1 MLPIV
6 QRELRVAARNPK
18 LYRRRLSFGLLS
30 VLVVGGMVSWTLI
43 GRGGGGGGAGIF
55 SSMALLAWW
64 FCVIEGIRK
73 TADCISEEKREGTLG
88 FLFLT
93 ELGGLDI
100 VFGKLAGA
108 LLRSLSGLLVFAPIL
123 ATTLLVGGVMPG
135 EFWRM
140 FLGLVSVLTFSLS
153 VGILVSTFTRTRS
166 LGLTFGILAGLTII
180 PMMGAMI
187 WAETDPAANV
197 AWLKALSPLTAYLE
211 SFDARYGR
219 SPQDYW
225 WSIAML
231 QGLSW
236 LAMLAAGG
244 WLKRVW
250 RDMATVTV
258 EAVRHRGVQW
268 PGTRAALLD
277 RNPFLWVAWHPRD
290 SAFFQSIFWLGTAF
304 YLVCRIFISGSWLHP
319 SPIEMD
325 IVYLVL
331 ASIFFALY
339 LSSQATVA
347 LAESKRSGALELVLS
362 TPMTVEEII
371 AGQKAALWKMF
382 GAPFIFLAAGC
393 FYVLAFFIVR
403 TKLASLGTIFLAQY
417 PIAFIVTCATVV
429 YAGIWMALKC
439 RTPNRAF
446 LATFGLCVVLPY
458 FVSCVPVLLTLC
470 VLYVVCRR
478 KAVKQFRLLMAERYG
493 QSSDYVL
500 AVPSFAAPNAPPV
513 LR

>member
-6 QRELRVAARNPK
+6 QRELRVAARKPK
-18 LYRRRLSFGLLS
+18 LYRNRLVFGLLS
-30 VLVVGGMVSWTLI
+30 VLIVAGMVSWTVI
-43 GRGGGGGGAGIF
+43 GQRGGGGGEGIF

-64 FCVIEGIRK
+64 FCLVEGIRK
-73 TADCISEEKREGTLG
+73 TADSISEEKREGTLG

-100 VFGKLAGA
+100 VCGKLAGA
-108 LLRSLSGLLVFAPIL
+108 LLKSLSGLLVFAPIL

-140 FLGLVSVLTFSLS
+140 VLGLVSVLVFSLS
-153 VGILVSTFTRTRS
+153 MGILVSTFTRTRS
-166 LGLTFGILAGLTII
+166 LGLTFGILASLTVI
-180 PMMGAMI
+180 PLVASMI
-187 WAETDPAANV
+187 WAEADPAANV
-197 AWLKALSPLTAYLE
+197 AWLKGLSPLAAYLE

-219 SPQDYW
+219 APQDYW
-225 WSIAML
+225 WSIGML
-231 QGLSW
+231 LGLSG
-236 LAMLAAGG
+236 LSVLAAGG

-258 EAVRHRGVQW
+258 ETIRHRGVQW
-268 PGTRAALLD
+268 SGTRAALLD

-290 SAFFQSIFWLGTAF
+290 SAFFQTLFWLGTTF
-304 YLVCRIFISGSWLHP
+304 YLGCRIFLSGSWLDP
-319 SPIEMD
+319 KPMEMD
-325 IVYLVL
+325 IVFLVL
-331 ASIFFALY
+331 ASIFFLLY

-362 TPMTVEEII
+362 TPMTVAEII

-382 GAPFIFLAAGC
+382 GAPFLFLAAGC
-393 FYVLAFFIVR
+393 LYVLTFFIAQS
-403 TKLASLGTIFLAQY
+403 KLASLGAIFMAQY
-417 PIAFIVTCATVV
+417 PIAFIVTCGTVV

-446 LATFGLCVVLPY
+446 MATFGLCVVLPY
-458 FVSCVPVLLTLC
+458 FVSCLPVLLTLC
-470 VLYVVCRR
+470 VLYVICRL
-478 KAVKQFRLLMAERYG
+478 KAVNQFRRLVAERYG
-493 QSSDYVL
+493 LASEHVL
-500 AVPSFAAPNAPPV
+500 AVPSSVAGNAPPV